1 MSFLGLGEP
10 ITDATTSPSGQ
21 EVFTSMAGDSQS
33 SESEVVNEN
42 NDQQFQNDETDQE
55 VQNEEEIEDENNSNE
70 EVNNDSQ
77 EKLAG
82 KFKSVDDLVKGYKN
96 LEKAFHQSRQPQN
109 NNTNQQTQPVK
120 TNQEVSDAIFQ
131 AMTEDPASVIQ
142 YFVQQALA
150 PIQQEKADMQL
161 SNNLK
166 ELSKDYVE
174 INEEK
179 GLTDMFIKAK
189 EIALELGN
197 PSLAESKRILK
208 MACQELYPKS
218 TSKLVKQVK
227 NETQKEILENMKNKQ
242 NVNTNNNMKQ
252 SKQNSGSKTPEELI
266 IEGIFNAGRKN
277 IF

>member
-10 ITDATTSPSGQ
+10 ITDVTTSPTGQ
-21 EVFTSMAGDSQS
+21 EVFSDMAGDSQS
-33 SESEVVNEN
+33 SVNEEVEVEVN
-42 NDQQFQNDETDQE
+42 NDQQFQDDETGQE
-55 VQNEEEIEDENNSNE
+55 EQDNSTEEEVEVEDNSTT
-70 EVNNDSQ
+70 D

-96 LEKAFHQSRQPQN
+96 LEKAFHQSRQPQQQN
-109 NNTNQQTQPVK
+109 NSQQQQPVK
-120 TNQEVSDAIFQ
+120 SQQEVSDAIFQ

-161 SNNLK
+161 QNNLQ
-166 ELSKDYVE
+166 ELSKDYSE
-174 INEEK
+174 ISDEK
-179 GLTDMFIKAK
+179 GLADMFIKAK
-189 EIALELGN
+189 EIAFELGN
-197 PSLAESKRILK
+197 PNLSESKRILK

-227 NETQKEILENMKNKQ
+227 NETQKEILENMKSKQ
-242 NVNTNNNMKQ
+242 SVNTNNNMKQ
-252 SKQNSGSKTPEELI
+252 SKQNNGSKTPEELI

>member
-10 ITDATTSPSGQ
+10 ITDVTTSPTGQ
-21 EVFTSMAGDSQS
+21 EVFSNMAGDSQS
-33 SESEVVNEN
+33 NASASEEVEVN
-42 NDQQFQNDETDQE
+42 NDQQFQDDETGQE
-55 VQNEEEIEDENNSNE
+55 EQDNSTEEEVEVEDNSTT
-70 EVNNDSQ
+70 D

-96 LEKAFHQSRQPQN
+96 LEKAFHQSRQPQQQN
-109 NNTNQQTQPVK
+109 NSQQQQPVK
-120 TNQEVSDAIFQ
+120 SQQEVSDAIFQ

-161 SNNLK
+161 QNNLQ
-166 ELSKDYVE
+166 ELSKDYSE
-174 INEEK
+174 ISDEK

-189 EIALELGN
+189 EIAFELGN
-197 PSLAESKRILK
+197 PNLSESKRILK

-227 NETQKEILENMKNKQ
+227 NETQKEILENMKSKQ
-242 NVNTNNNMKQ
+242 SVNTNNNMKQ
-252 SKQNSGSKTPEELI
+252 SKQNNGSKTPEELI

>member
-10 ITDATTSPSGQ
+10 ITDVTTSPTGQ
-21 EVFTSMAGDSQS
+21 EVFSDMAGDSQS
-33 SESEVVNEN
+33 NASASEEVEVN
-42 NDQQFQNDETDQE
+42 NDQQFQDDETGQE
-55 VQNEEEIEDENNSNE
+55 EQDNSTTN
-70 EVNNDSQ
+70 

-96 LEKAFHQSRQPQN
+96 LEKAFHQSRQPQQQN
-109 NNTNQQTQPVK
+109 NSQQQQPVK
-120 TNQEVSDAIFQ
+120 SQQEVSDAIFQ

-161 SNNLK
+161 QNNLQ
-166 ELSKDYVE
+166 ELSKDYSE
-174 INEEK
+174 ISDEK

-189 EIALELGN
+189 EIAFELGN
-197 PSLAESKRILK
+197 PNLSESKRILK

-227 NETQKEILENMKNKQ
+227 NETQKEILENMKSKQ
-242 NVNTNNNMKQ
+242 SVNTNNNMKQ
-252 SKQNSGSKTPEELI
+252 SKQNNGSKTPEELI

>member
-10 ITDATTSPSGQ
+10 ITDVTTSPTGQ
-21 EVFTSMAGDSQS
+21 EVFSDMAGDSQS
-33 SESEVVNEN
+33 NASASEEVEVN
-42 NDQQFQNDETDQE
+42 NDQQFQDDETGQE
-55 VQNEEEIEDENNSNE
+55 EQDNSTEEEVEVEDNSTTN
-70 EVNNDSQ
+70 

-96 LEKAFHQSRQPQN
+96 LEKAFHQSRQPQQQN
-109 NNTNQQTQPVK
+109 NSQQQQPVK
-120 TNQEVSDAIFQ
+120 SQQEVSDAIFQ

-161 SNNLK
+161 QNNLQ
-166 ELSKDYVE
+166 ELSKDYSE
-174 INEEK
+174 ISDEK
-179 GLTDMFIKAK
+179 GLADMFIKAK
-189 EIALELGN
+189 EIAFELGN
-197 PSLAESKRILK
+197 PNLSESKRILK

-227 NETQKEILENMKNKQ
+227 NETQKEILENMKSKQ
-242 NVNTNNNMKQ
+242 SVNTNNNMKQ
-252 SKQNSGSKTPEELI
+252 SKQNNGSKTPEELI

>member
-10 ITDATTSPSGQ
+10 ITDVTTSPTGQ
-21 EVFTSMAGDSQS
+21 EVFSDMAGDSQS
-33 SESEVVNEN
+33 SVNEEVEVEVN
-42 NDQQFQNDETDQE
+42 NDQQFQDDETGQE
-55 VQNEEEIEDENNSNE
+55 EQDNSTEEEVEVEDNSTT
-70 EVNNDSQ
+70 D

-96 LEKAFHQSRQPQN
+96 LEKAFHQSRQPQQQQQN
-109 NNTNQQTQPVK
+109 NSQQPVK
-120 TNQEVSDAIFQ
+120 SQQEVSDAIFQ

-161 SNNLK
+161 QNNLQ
-166 ELSKDYVE
+166 ELSKDYSE
-174 INEEK
+174 ISDEK

-189 EIALELGN
+189 EIAFELGN
-197 PSLAESKRILK
+197 PNLSESKRILK

-227 NETQKEILENMKNKQ
+227 NETQKEILENMKSKQ
-242 NVNTNNNMKQ
+242 SVNTNNNMKQ
-252 SKQNSGSKTPEELI
+252 SKQNNGSKTPEELI

>member
-10 ITDATTSPSGQ
+10 ITDVTTSPTGQ
-21 EVFTSMAGDSQS
+21 EVFSNMAGDSQS
-33 SESEVVNEN
+33 NASASEEVEVN
-42 NDQQFQNDETDQE
+42 NDQQFQDDETGQE
-55 VQNEEEIEDENNSNE
+55 EQDNSTEEEVEDNSTTN
-70 EVNNDSQ
+70 

-96 LEKAFHQSRQPQN
+96 LEKAFNQSRQPQQQN
-109 NNTNQQTQPVK
+109 NSQQQQPVK
-120 TNQEVSDAIFQ
+120 SQQEVSDAIFQ

-161 SNNLK
+161 QNNLQ
-166 ELSKDYVE
+166 ELSKDYSE
-174 INEEK
+174 ISDEK
-179 GLTDMFIKAK
+179 GLADMFIKAK
-189 EIALELGN
+189 EIAFELGN
-197 PSLAESKRILK
+197 PNLSESKRILK

-227 NETQKEILENMKNKQ
+227 NETQKEILENMKSKQ
-242 NVNTNNNMKQ
+242 SVNTNNNMKQ
-252 SKQNSGSKTPEELI
+252 SKQNNGSKTPEELI

>member
-10 ITDATTSPSGQ
+10 ITDVTTSPTGQ
-21 EVFTSMAGDSQS
+21 EVFSNMAGDSQS
-33 SESEVVNEN
+33 NASASEEVEVN
-42 NDQQFQNDETDQE
+42 NDQQFQDDETGQE
-55 VQNEEEIEDENNSNE
+55 EQDNSTEEEVEVEDNSTT
-70 EVNNDSQ
+70 D

-96 LEKAFHQSRQPQN
+96 LEKAFHQSRQPQQQQQN
-109 NNTNQQTQPVK
+109 NSQQPVK
-120 TNQEVSDAIFQ
+120 SQQEVSDAIFQ

-161 SNNLK
+161 QNNLQ
-166 ELSKDYVE
+166 ELSKDYSE
-174 INEEK
+174 ISDEK

-189 EIALELGN
+189 EIAFELGN
-197 PSLAESKRILK
+197 PNLSESKRILK

-227 NETQKEILENMKNKQ
+227 NETQKEILENMKSKQ
-242 NVNTNNNMKQ
+242 SVNTNNNMKQ
-252 SKQNSGSKTPEELI
+252 SKQNNGSKTPEELI

>member
-10 ITDATTSPSGQ
+10 ITDVTTSPTGQ
-21 EVFTSMAGDSQS
+21 EVFSNMAGDSQS
-33 SESEVVNEN
+33 NASASEEVEVN
-42 NDQQFQNDETDQE
+42 NDQQFQDDETGQE
-55 VQNEEEIEDENNSNE
+55 EQDNSTEEEVEVEDNSTT
-70 EVNNDSQ
+70 D

-96 LEKAFHQSRQPQN
+96 LEKAFHQSRQPQQQN
-109 NNTNQQTQPVK
+109 NSQQQQPVK
-120 TNQEVSDAIFQ
+120 SQQEVSDAIFQ

-161 SNNLK
+161 QNNLQ
-166 ELSKDYVE
+166 ELSKDYSE
-174 INEEK
+174 ISDEK

-189 EIALELGN
+189 EIAFELGN
-197 PSLAESKRILK
+197 PNLSESKRILK

-227 NETQKEILENMKNKQ
+227 NETQKEILENMKTKQ

-252 SKQNSGSKTPEELI
+252 SKQNNGSKTPEELI

>member
-10 ITDATTSPSGQ
+10 ITDVTTSPTGQ
-21 EVFTSMAGDSQS
+21 EVFSNMAGDSQS
-33 SESEVVNEN
+33 NASASEEVEVN
-42 NDQQFQNDETDQE
+42 NDQQFQDDETGQE
-55 VQNEEEIEDENNSNE
+55 EQDNSTEEEVEDNSTT
-70 EVNNDSQ
+70 D

-96 LEKAFHQSRQPQN
+96 LEKAFHQSRQPQQQN
-109 NNTNQQTQPVK
+109 NSQQQQPVK
-120 TNQEVSDAIFQ
+120 SQQEVSDAIFQ

-161 SNNLK
+161 QNNLQ
-166 ELSKDYVE
+166 ELSKDYSE
-174 INEEK
+174 ISDEK
-179 GLTDMFIKAK
+179 GLADMFIKAK
-189 EIALELGN
+189 EIAFELGN
-197 PSLAESKRILK
+197 PNLSESKRILK

-227 NETQKEILENMKNKQ
+227 NETQEEILENMKTKQ

-252 SKQNSGSKTPEELI
+252 SKQNNGSKTPEELI

>member
-10 ITDATTSPSGQ
+10 ITDVTTSPTGQ
-21 EVFTSMAGDSQS
+21 EVFSNMAGDSQS
-33 SESEVVNEN
+33 NASASEEVEVN
-42 NDQQFQNDETDQE
+42 NDQQFQDDETGQE
-55 VQNEEEIEDENNSNE
+55 EQDNSTEEEVEVEDNSTTN
-70 EVNNDSQ
+70 

-96 LEKAFHQSRQPQN
+96 LEKAFHQSRQPQQQQQN
-109 NNTNQQTQPVK
+109 NSQQPVK
-120 TNQEVSDAIFQ
+120 SQQEVSDAIFQ

-161 SNNLK
+161 QNNLQ
-166 ELSKDYVE
+166 ELSKDYSE
-174 INEEK
+174 ISDEK

-189 EIALELGN
+189 EIAFELGN
-197 PSLAESKRILK
+197 PNLSESKRILK

-227 NETQKEILENMKNKQ
+227 NETQKEILENMKTKQ

-252 SKQNSGSKTPEELI
+252 SKQNNGSKTPEELI

>member
-10 ITDATTSPSGQ
+10 ITDVTTSPTGQ
-21 EVFTSMAGDSQS
+21 EVFSNMAGDSQS
-33 SESEVVNEN
+33 NASASEEVEVN
-42 NDQQFQNDETDQE
+42 NDQQFQDDETGQE
-55 VQNEEEIEDENNSNE
+55 EQDNSTEEEVEVEDNSTT
-70 EVNNDSQ
+70 D

-96 LEKAFHQSRQPQN
+96 LEKAFHQSRQPQQQQQN
-109 NNTNQQTQPVK
+109 NSQQPVK
-120 TNQEVSDAIFQ
+120 SQQEVSDAIFQ

-161 SNNLK
+161 QNNLQ
-166 ELSKDYVE
+166 ELSKDYSE
-174 INEEK
+174 ISDEK

-189 EIALELGN
+189 EIAFELGN
-197 PSLAESKRILK
+197 PNLSESKRILK

-227 NETQKEILENMKNKQ
+227 NETQKEILENMKTKQ

-252 SKQNSGSKTPEELI
+252 SKQNNGSKTPEELI

>member
-10 ITDATTSPSGQ
+10 ITDVTTSPTGQ
-21 EVFTSMAGDSQS
+21 EVFSDMAGDSQS
-33 SESEVVNEN
+33 SVNEEVEVEVN
-42 NDQQFQNDETDQE
+42 NDQQFQDDETGQE
-55 VQNEEEIEDENNSNE
+55 EQDNSTEEEVEVEDNSTTN
-70 EVNNDSQ
+70 

-96 LEKAFHQSRQPQN
+96 LEKAFNQSRQPQQQN
-109 NNTNQQTQPVK
+109 NSQQQQPVK
-120 TNQEVSDAIFQ
+120 SQQEVSDAIFQ

-161 SNNLK
+161 QNNLQ
-166 ELSKDYVE
+166 ELSKDYSE
-174 INEEK
+174 ISDEK
-179 GLTDMFIKAK
+179 GLADMFIKAK
-189 EIALELGN
+189 EIAFELGN
-197 PSLAESKRILK
+197 PNLSESKRILK

-227 NETQKEILENMKNKQ
+227 NETQKEILENMKTKQ

-252 SKQNSGSKTPEELI
+252 SKQNNGSKTPEELI

>member
-10 ITDATTSPSGQ
+10 ITDVTTSPTGQ
-21 EVFTSMAGDSQS
+21 EVFSDMAGDSQS
-33 SESEVVNEN
+33 SVNEEVEVEVN
-42 NDQQFQNDETDQE
+42 NDQQFQDDETGQE
-55 VQNEEEIEDENNSNE
+55 EQDNSTEEEVEVEDNSTTN
-70 EVNNDSQ
+70 

-96 LEKAFHQSRQPQN
+96 LEKAFHQSRQPQQQN
-109 NNTNQQTQPVK
+109 NSQQQQPVK
-120 TNQEVSDAIFQ
+120 SQQEVSDAIFQ

-161 SNNLK
+161 QNNLQ
-166 ELSKDYVE
+166 ELSKDYSE
-174 INEEK
+174 ISDEK
-179 GLTDMFIKAK
+179 GLADMFIKAK
-189 EIALELGN
+189 EIAFELGN
-197 PSLAESKRILK
+197 PNLSESKRILK

-227 NETQKEILENMKNKQ
+227 NETQKEILENMKSKQ
-242 NVNTNNNMKQ
+242 SVNTNNNMKQ
-252 SKQNSGSKTPEELI
+252 SKQNNGSKTPEELI